1 MSILKNLVINA
12 AEAIQSARGT
22 GAIWVEER
30 VSDGFLL
37 ISVEDNGPGIA
48 PRAMQ
53 NLFRVGYSTKF
64 DPKTGNINRGIG
76 LPTVEF
82 LVNELGGEIEVTS
95 GGTAKAET
103 GARFRVKIPMEELE
117 RGQDV

>member
-1 MSILKNLVINA
+1 M
-12 AEAIQSARGT
+12 
-22 GAIWVEER
+22 
-30 VSDGFLL
+30 
-37 ISVEDNGPGIA
+37 
-48 PRAMQ
+48 
-53 NLFRVGYSTKF
+53 
-64 DPKTGNINRGIG
+64 
-76 LPTVEF
+76 PTVEF